1 MMFSLTPAIDRVRD
15 AASASHLRACIFL
28 LLLSLAAFLPG
39 FSTLQPLDRDEPR
52 FAQASKQMLE
62 TGDFVDIRF
71 QDEARHKKPVGIYW
85 LQSAAVK
92 AGEALGVSEARTQIW
107 LYRIPSLV
115 GATAAVLLIYW
126 ALLAFLSPPLALLGG
141 ALMASAVLLGVEARI
156 AKTDALLAACAV
168 ASMGALA
175 RTWLDWT
182 RSLAF
187 VPDRRNWL
195 VFWGAT
201 ALGLLIKG
209 PIVPMVWG
217 LAILVLSAS
226 QRSFRWLKPLRFGLG
241 LLLCLVVALPWF
253 AAIMIKTGGGFF
265 AESVGQDMLGK
276 VAEGQEKHWGPP
288 GLYLLFFFATYWPAA
303 AFAAMAVP
311 FAWVRRKEPQILFLI
326 AWIVP
331 SWLVFEAVPTKLPH
345 YVLPLYPAIT
355 ALLLLAVLNG
365 GINRYRRGAVLT
377 ACLVVIV
384 PLVLMGAILFGN
396 WTLDHAVPWLALPFF
411 ALVLLVAI
419 GVVAAFRRLDF
430 EGALWRC
437 VPASLLL
444 TVAVYPFAIES
455 LRSLKLSPRLAETA
469 RAAGCADPAVITLGY
484 REPSLVFL
492 TGTKLAMAA
501 SGTDAA
507 SFLNQPGCRVAFV
520 ESRFAEDF
528 KAALSSQP
536 TKPHLVT
543 TINGF
548 NLNGGRRPEI
558 AVFARSPG

>member
-1 MMFSLTPAIDRVRD
+1 MFSLTPAIDRIRD
-15 AASASHLRACIFL
+15 AASASHVRACIFL
-28 LLLSLAAFLPG
+28 LLLSLVAFLPG

-85 LQSAAVK
+85 LQSAAVR
-92 AGEALGVSEARTQIW
+92 AGEAVGVSEARTRIW

-115 GATAAVLLIYW
+115 GATATVLLTYW

-141 ALMASAVLLGVEARI
+141 ALMAAAVLLGVEARI

-168 ASMGALA
+168 ATMGALA

-226 QRSFRWLKPLRFGLG
+226 QRSFRWLKPLRFGAG
-241 LLLCLVVALPWF
+241 SLLCLVVALPWF
-253 AAIMIKTGGGFF
+253 AAIMIKTGGSFF
-265 AESVGQDMLGK
+265 ADSVGQDMLGK

-288 GLYLLFFFATYWPAA
+288 GLYLIVFFATYWPAA

-365 GINRYRRGAVLT
+365 GISRHRRGAVLT

-384 PLVLMGAILFGN
+384 PLALIGVILFGN
-396 WTLDHAVPWLALPFF
+396 WSLDRAVPWPALPLF
-411 ALVLLVAI
+411 ALVLLAGI
-419 GVVAAFRRLDF
+419 SVVAAFRRLDF

-437 VPASLLL
+437 VLASLLL
-444 TVAVYPFAIES
+444 TIAVYPFAIES
-455 LRSLKLSPRLAETA
+455 LRSLKLSPRLAETLKA
-469 RAAGCADPAVITLGY
+469 VGCADPAVVTLGY

-501 SGTDAA
+501 SGADAA
-507 SFLNQPGCRVAFV
+507 AFLNQPGCRVAFV
-520 ESRFAEDF
+520 ESRFAGDF
-528 KAALSSQP
+528 NAALASQA
-536 TKPHLVT
+536 TKPRLVT

-548 NLNGGRRPEI
+548 NLNGGRKLEI
-558 AVFARSPG
+558 AVFVRSPG

>member
-1 MMFSLTPAIDRVRD
+1 MFSLTPAIDRLTTFLTV
-15 AASASHLRACIFL
+15 SHARVCAFL
-28 LLLSLAAFLPG
+28 VLLSLAAFLPG

-92 AGEALGVSEARTQIW
+92 AGEALGVPQARTQIW
-107 LYRIPSLV
+107 LYRVPSLI
-115 GATAAVLLIYW
+115 GALATVLLTYW
-126 ALLAFLSPPLALLGG
+126 ALLAFLARRYALLG
-141 ALMASAVLLGVEARI
+141 ASLMAAAVLVGVEARI
-156 AKTDALLAACAV
+156 AKTDAVLAACAV

-175 RTWLDWT
+175 RAWLDWT

-201 ALGLLIKG
+201 AIGLLIKG

-217 LAILVLSAS
+217 LAVLVLSAS
-226 QRSFRWLKPLRFGLG
+226 QRSFRWLKPLRFGTG
-241 LLLCLVVALPWF
+241 LLLCLAVALPWF
-253 AAIMIKTGGGFF
+253 VAIMLKTGGSFF
-265 AESVGQDMLGK
+265 ADSVGQDMLGK

-288 GLYLLFFFATYWPAA
+288 GLYLLVFFATYWPAA

-311 FAWVRRKEPQILFLI
+311 FAWVRRKEPQVLFLI

-355 ALLLLAVLNG
+355 ALLLVAMING
-365 GINRYRRGAVLT
+365 GIDRYRRGAVAT
-377 ACLVVIV
+377 ACLVLIV
-384 PLVLMGAILFGN
+384 PLALMGVILFGN
-396 WTLDHAVPWLALPFF
+396 WTLDQTLPWYALPGFV
-411 ALVLLVAI
+411 LVLLVAI
-419 GVVAAFRRLDF
+419 GVIAAFRRLDI

-437 VPASLLL
+437 VLASLLL
-444 TVAVYPFAIES
+444 TASVYPFAIES
-455 LRSLKLSPRLAETA
+455 LRSLKLSPRLAEAA
-469 RAAGCADPAVITLGY
+469 RSVCADPKVLTLGY

-492 TGTKLAMAA
+492 TGTNLAMAA
-501 SGTDAA
+501 SGKQAA
-507 SFLNQPGCRVAFV
+507 DFLNQPGCRVAFV
-520 ESRFAEDF
+520 EKRFADEF
-528 KAALSSQP
+528 EAALVALPARPRQ
-536 TKPHLVT
+536 VT
-543 TINGF
+543 TIRGF
-548 NLNGGRRPEI
+548 NLNGGRKLDI
-558 AVFARSPG
+558 AVFAREPG

>member
-1 MMFSLTPAIDRVRD
+1 MFSLTPAIDRLRD
-15 AASASHLRACIFL
+15 AVSASHARACAFL
-28 LLLSLAAFLPG
+28 ILLSLAAFLPG

-85 LQSAAVK
+85 LQSVAVK
-92 AGEALGVSEARTQIW
+92 AGELAGVPQARTQIW
-107 LYRIPSLV
+107 LYRIPSLI
-115 GATAAVLLIYW
+115 GAIATVLLTYW
-126 ALLAFLSPPLALLGG
+126 ALLAFLARRYALLG
-141 ALMASAVLLGVEARI
+141 ASLMAAAVLLGVEARI
-156 AKTDALLAACAV
+156 AKTDAVLTACAV

-175 RTWLDWT
+175 RAWLDWT

-195 VFWGAT
+195 IFWGAT
-201 ALGLLIKG
+201 ALGLLVKG

-226 QRSFRWLKPLRFGLG
+226 QRSFRWLKPLRFGPG
-241 LLLCLVVALPWF
+241 LLLCLIVVLPWF
-253 AAIMIKTGGGFF
+253 AAIMLKTGGSFF
-265 AESVGQDMLGK
+265 ADSVGQDMLGK

-311 FAWVRRKEPQILFLI
+311 FAWARRKEPQVLFLL

-355 ALLLLAVLNG
+355 ALLLLAVING
-365 GINRYRRGAVLT
+365 GIDRFRRGAVAT
-377 ACLVVIV
+377 ACLVVLV
-384 PLVLMGAILFGN
+384 PLALMGVIVYGN
-396 WTLDHAVPWLALPFF
+396 WTLDHLLPRLALPGF
-411 ALVLLVAI
+411 ALVLLVTVL
-419 GVVAAFRRLDF
+419 VVAAFRRQDF

-437 VPASLLL
+437 VLASLIL
-444 TVAVYPFAIES
+444 TASVYPFAIES
-455 LRSLKLSPRLAETA
+455 LRSLKLSPRLAQ
-469 RAAGCADPAVITLGY
+469 AAQAICADPAVVTLGY

-492 TGTKLAMAA
+492 TGTNLAMVA
-501 SGTDAA
+501 SGAQAA
-507 SFLNQPGCRVAFV
+507 AFLGQPGCRVAFV
-520 ESRFAEDF
+520 ESRHAEEFAAAR
-528 KAALSSQP
+528 AALSEQP
-536 TKPHLVT
+536 RLVT
-543 TINGF
+543 TIHGF
-548 NLNGGRRPEI
+548 NLNGGRRLKI
-558 AVFARSPG
+558 DVFARGAN

>member
-1 MMFSLTPAIDRVRD
+1 MFSLTPAIDRVRD

-92 AGEALGVSEARTQIW
+92 AGEALGVSEASTQIW

-115 GATAAVLLIYW
+115 GATAAVLLTYW

-226 QRSFRWLKPLRFGLG
+226 QRSFRWLKPLRFAPG

-253 AAIMIKTGGGFF
+253 AAIMIKTGGSFF

-384 PLVLMGAILFGN
+384 PLALMGAIVFGN
-396 WTLDHAVPWLALPFF
+396 WTLDRAVPWLALPFF
-411 ALVLLVAI
+411 ALVLLMAI
-419 GVVAAFRRLDF
+419 SVVAAFRRLDF

-444 TVAVYPFAIES
+444 TIAVYPFAIES

-469 RAAGCADPAVITLGY
+469 RGVGCVDPAVITLGY

-492 TGTKLAMAA
+492 TGTKLTMAA

-536 TKPHLVT
+536 TKPRLVT

-548 NLNGGRRPEI
+548 NLNGGRRLEI

>member
-1 MMFSLTPAIDRVRD
+1 MFSLTPAIDRLTTFVT
-15 AASASHLRACIFL
+15 ASHVRVCAFL

-39 FSTLQPLDRDEPR
+39 FNTLQPLDRDEPR

-92 AGEALGVSEARTQIW
+92 AGEALGVPQARTQIW
-107 LYRIPSLV
+107 LYRIPSLL
-115 GATAAVLLIYW
+115 GAIATVLLTYW
-126 ALLAFLSPPLALLGG
+126 ALLAFLARRYALLG
-141 ALMASAVLLGVEARI
+141 ASLMAAAVLLGVEARI
-156 AKTDALLAACAV
+156 AKTDAVLAACAV

-175 RTWLDWT
+175 RAWLDWT

-187 VPDRRNWL
+187 APDRRNWL

-201 ALGLLIKG
+201 AIGLLIKG

-217 LAILVLSAS
+217 LAVLVLSAS
-226 QRSFRWLKPLRFGLG
+226 QRSFSWLKPLRFGPG

-253 AAIMIKTGGGFF
+253 VAIMLKTGGSFF

-288 GLYLLFFFATYWPAA
+288 GLYLLVFFATYWPAA

-355 ALLLLAVLNG
+355 ALLLLAVING
-365 GINRYRRGAVLT
+365 GIDRYRRGAVAT
-377 ACLVVIV
+377 ACLVLIV
-384 PLVLMGAILFGN
+384 PLALMGVIIFGS
-396 WTLDHAVPWLALPFF
+396 WTLDQTVPLLALPGF
-411 ALVLLVAI
+411 ALVLLVAG
-419 GVVAAFRRLDF
+419 GVIAAFRRLDF

-437 VPASLLL
+437 VLASLLL
-444 TVAVYPFAIES
+444 TASVYPFAIES
-455 LRSLKLSPRLAETA
+455 LRSLKLSPRLAEAA
-469 RAAGCADPAVITLGY
+469 RAACPDPAVLTLGY

-492 TGTKLAMAA
+492 AGTNLAMAA
-501 SGTDAA
+501 SGQEAA
-507 SFLNQPGCRVAFV
+507 NFLDKPGCRVAFV
-520 ESRFAEDF
+520 EKRFAGEF
-528 KAALSSQP
+528 EAALANL
-536 TKPHLVT
+536 TVKPRLFT
-543 TINGF
+543 TIRGF
-548 NLNGGRRPEI
+548 NLNGGRRLDI
-558 AVFARSPG
+558 AVFVREPG

>member
-1 MMFSLTPAIDRVRD
+1 MFSLTPAIDRLKD

-92 AGEALGVSEARTQIW
+92 AGEALGVPEARTQIW
-107 LYRIPSLV
+107 LYRIPSLI
-115 GATAAVLLIYW
+115 GATATVLLTYW
-126 ALLAFLSPPLALLGG
+126 ALLAFLSPPLAVLGG
-141 ALMASAVLLGVEARI
+141 ALMAAAVLLGVEARI

-226 QRSFRWLKPLRFGLG
+226 QRSFRWLKPLRFGAG
-241 LLLCLVVALPWF
+241 ILLCLVVALPWF
-253 AAIMIKTGGGFF
+253 AAIMIKTGGSFF
-265 AESVGQDMLGK
+265 ADSVGQDMLGK

-288 GLYLLFFFATYWPAA
+288 GLYLVVFFATYWPAA

-384 PLVLMGAILFGN
+384 PLALMGTILFGN
-396 WTLDHAVPWLALPFF
+396 WTLDRAVPWLALPLF
-411 ALVLLVAI
+411 ALVLLAGI
-419 GVVAAFRRLDF
+419 SVVAAFRRQDF

-437 VPASLLL
+437 VLASLLL
-444 TVAVYPFAIES
+444 TTAVYPFAIES
-455 LRSLKLSPRLAETA
+455 LRSLKLSPRLAETVKA
-469 RAAGCADPAVITLGY
+469 VGCADPAVLTLGY

-501 SGTDAA
+501 SGGDAA
-507 SFLNQPGCRVAFV
+507 AFLSQPGCRVAFV
-520 ESRFAEDF
+520 ESRFANDF
-528 KAALSSQP
+528 NAALASQNP
-536 TKPHLVT
+536 KPRLVT

-548 NLNGGRRPEI
+548 NLNGGRKLEI
-558 AVFARSPG
+558 AVFTNSPG

>member
-1 MMFSLTPAIDRVRD
+1 MMFSLTPAIDRLKD
-15 AASASHLRACIFL
+15 AASASHLRACIVL

-92 AGEALGVSEARTQIW
+92 AGEMLGVPEARTQIW

-115 GATAAVLLIYW
+115 GATATVLLTYW

-141 ALMASAVLLGVEARI
+141 ALMAAAVLLGVEARI

-168 ASMGALA
+168 ATMGALA

-187 VPDRRNWL
+187 VPHRLNWL

-217 LAILVLSAS
+217 LAIVVLSAS
-226 QRSFRWLKPLRFGLG
+226 QRSFRWLKPLRFGAG
-241 LLLCLVVALPWF
+241 ILLCLVVALPWF
-253 AAIMIKTGGGFF
+253 AAIMIKTGGSFF
-265 AESVGQDMLGK
+265 ADSVGQDMLGK

-288 GLYLLFFFATYWPAA
+288 GLYLVVFFATYWPAA

-365 GINRYRRGAVLT
+365 GIDRYRRGAVLT

-384 PLVLMGAILFGN
+384 PLALMGAILFGN
-396 WTLDHAVPWLALPFF
+396 WTLDRAVPWLALPFF
-411 ALVLLVAI
+411 ALVLLI
-419 GVVAAFRRLDF
+419 GISVIAAFRRLDF

-437 VPASLLL
+437 VAASLLL
-444 TVAVYPFAIES
+444 TIAVYPFAIES
-455 LRSLKLSPRLAETA
+455 LRSLKLSPRLAEAA
-469 RAAGCADPAVITLGY
+469 RSVGCADPAVLTLGY

-501 SGTDAA
+501 SGSDAA
-507 SFLNQPGCRVAFV
+507 AFLNQPGCRVAFV
-520 ESRFAEDF
+520 ERRFADDF
-528 KAALSSQP
+528 KGALASQSV
-536 TKPHLVT
+536 KPRLVT

-548 NLNGGRRPEI
+548 NLNGGRRLEI
-558 AVFARSPG
+558 AVFANLPS

>member
-1 MMFSLTPAIDRVRD
+1 MFSLTPAIDRLKE

-28 LLLSLAAFLPG
+28 LLLSLAVFLPG

-92 AGEALGVSEARTQIW
+92 AGEALGVPEARTQVW
-107 LYRIPSLV
+107 LYRIPSLI
-115 GATAAVLLIYW
+115 GAIATVLLTYW

-141 ALMASAVLLGVEARI
+141 ALMAAAVLLGVEARI

-168 ASMGALA
+168 ATMGALA

-226 QRSFRWLKPLRFGLG
+226 QRSFRWLKPLRFGAG

-253 AAIMIKTGGGFF
+253 AAIMIKTGGSFF
-265 AESVGQDMLGK
+265 ADSVGQDMLGK

-288 GLYLLFFFATYWPAA
+288 GLYLVVFFATYWPAA

-365 GINRYRRGAVLT
+365 GINRYRRGAVIT

-384 PLVLMGAILFGN
+384 PLALMGVILFGN
-396 WTLDHAVPWLALPFF
+396 WTLDRAMPWLALPFF
-411 ALVLLVAI
+411 ALVLLA
-419 GVVAAFRRLDF
+419 GFSVVAAFRRLDF

-437 VPASLLL
+437 VAASLLL
-444 TVAVYPFAIES
+444 TIAVYPFAIES
-455 LRSLKLSPRLAETA
+455 LRSLKLSPRLAEMVKA
-469 RAAGCADPAVITLGY
+469 VGCADPAVLTLGY

-501 SGTDAA
+501 SGADAA
-507 SFLNQPGCRVAFV
+507 AFLSQPGCRVAFV
-520 ESRFAEDF
+520 ESRFANDF
-528 KAALSSQP
+528 NAALASQNLTP
-536 TKPHLVT
+536 RLVT

-548 NLNGGRRPEI
+548 NLNGGRKLEI
-558 AVFARSPG
+558 AVFTNSPG

>member
-1 MMFSLTPAIDRVRD
+1 MFSLTPAIDRLKE
-15 AASASHLRACIFL
+15 AASASHLRACIVL

-39 FSTLQPLDRDEPR
+39 YSTLQPLDRDEPR

-92 AGEALGVSEARTQIW
+92 AGETLGVPEARTQIW

-115 GATAAVLLIYW
+115 GATATVLLTYW

-141 ALMASAVLLGVEARI
+141 ALMAAAVLLGVEARI

-168 ASMGALA
+168 ATMGALA

-226 QRSFRWLKPLRFGLG
+226 QRSFRWLKPLRFGAG
-241 LLLCLVVALPWF
+241 ILLCLVVALPWF
-253 AAIMIKTGGGFF
+253 AAIMIKTGGSFF
-265 AESVGQDMLGK
+265 ADSVGQDMLGK

-288 GLYLLFFFATYWPAA
+288 GLYLVVFFATYWPAA

-384 PLVLMGAILFGN
+384 PLALMGAILFGN
-396 WTLDHAVPWLALPFF
+396 WTLDRAVPWLALPFF
-411 ALVLLVAI
+411 ALVLLMGISVI
-419 GVVAAFRRLDF
+419 AAFRRQDF

-437 VPASLLL
+437 IPASLLL
-444 TVAVYPFAIES
+444 TIAVYPFAIES
-455 LRSLKLSPRLAETA
+455 LRSLKLSPRLAEAA
-469 RAAGCADPAVITLGY
+469 RSVGCADPAVLTLGY

-492 TGTKLAMAA
+492 TGTKLAMAT
-501 SGTDAA
+501 SGADAA
-507 SFLNQPGCRVAFV
+507 AFLNQPGCRVAFV
-520 ESRFAEDF
+520 ERRFADDF
-528 KAALSSQP
+528 KSALAGQSI
-536 TKPHLVT
+536 KPRLVT
-543 TINGF
+543 TVNGF
-548 NLNGGRRPEI
+548 NLNGGRRLEI
-558 AVFARSPG
+558 AVFANSPS

>member
-1 MMFSLTPAIDRVRD
+1 MFSLTPAIDRLTTFLT
-15 AASASHLRACIFL
+15 ASHARVCAFL

-92 AGEALGVSEARTQIW
+92 AGEALGVPQARTQVW
-107 LYRIPSLV
+107 LYRIPSLI
-115 GATAAVLLIYW
+115 GAIATVLLSYW
-126 ALLAFLSPPLALLGG
+126 ALLAFLARRYALLG
-141 ALMASAVLLGVEARI
+141 ASLMAAAVLLGVEARI
-156 AKTDALLAACAV
+156 AKTDAVLAACAV

-226 QRSFRWLKPLRFGLG
+226 QRSFRWLKPLRFGPG

-253 AAIMIKTGGGFF
+253 VAIMLKTGGSFF

-276 VAEGQEKHWGPP
+276 VSEGQEKHWGPP
-288 GLYLLFFFATYWPAA
+288 GLYLIVFFATYWPAA

-311 FAWVRRKEPQILFLI
+311 FAWVRRREPQILFLI

-355 ALLLLAVLNG
+355 ALLLLAVING
-365 GINRYRRGAVLT
+365 GIDRYRRGAVAT
-377 ACLVVIV
+377 ACLVLIV
-384 PLVLMGAILFGN
+384 PLALMGVILYGN
-396 WTLDHAVPWLALPFF
+396 WTLDQTLPWLALPGF
-411 ALVLLVAI
+411 ALVLAVAI
-419 GVVAAFRRLDF
+419 GIIAAFRRLDL

-437 VPASLLL
+437 VLASLLL
-444 TVAVYPFAIES
+444 TASVYPFAIES
-455 LRSLKLSPRLAETA
+455 LRSLKLSPRLAEAA
-469 RAAGCADPAVITLGY
+469 RAACPDPAVLTLGY

-492 TGTKLAMAA
+492 TGTNLAMAA
-501 SGTDAA
+501 SGEQAA
-507 SFLNQPGCRVAFV
+507 AFLNQPGCRVAFV
-520 ESRFAEDF
+520 EKRYAGEFE
-528 KAALSSQP
+528 AAIASQP
-536 TKPHLVT
+536 VKPRLLT
-543 TINGF
+543 TIRGF
-548 NLNGGRRPEI
+548 NLNGGRRLDI
-558 AVFARSPG
+558 AVFAREPG

>member
-1 MMFSLTPAIDRVRD
+1 MMFSPTPAIDRLTSFLTVSHVRVC
-15 AASASHLRACIFL
+15 AFL

-92 AGEALGVSEARTQIW
+92 VGEALGVPQARTQIW
-107 LYRIPSLV
+107 LYRIPSLF
-115 GATAAVLLIYW
+115 GATATVLLTYW
-126 ALLAFLSPPLALLGG
+126 ALLAFLARRYALLG
-141 ALMASAVLLGVEARI
+141 ASLMAAAVLLGVEARI
-156 AKTDALLAACAV
+156 AKTDAVLAACAV

-175 RTWLDWT
+175 RAWLDWT

-201 ALGLLIKG
+201 AIGLLIKG

-226 QRSFRWLKPLRFGLG
+226 QRSFRWLKPLRFGPG
-241 LLLCLVVALPWF
+241 LLLCLVVAFPWF
-253 AAIMIKTGGGFF
+253 VAIMLKTGGSFF
-265 AESVGQDMLGK
+265 ADSVGQDMLGK

-288 GLYLLFFFATYWPAA
+288 GFYLLVFFATYWPAA

-355 ALLLLAVLNG
+355 ALLLLAMING
-365 GINRYRRGAVLT
+365 GIDRDRRGAVAT
-377 ACLVVIV
+377 ACLVLIV
-384 PLVLMGAILFGN
+384 PLALMGVILFGN
-396 WTLDHAVPWLALPFF
+396 WTLDQTLPWPALPGF
-411 ALVLLVAI
+411 ALVLLVAA
-419 GVVAAFRRLDF
+419 GVIAAFRRLDL

-437 VPASLLL
+437 VLASLLL
-444 TVAVYPFAIES
+444 TASVYPFAIES
-455 LRSLKLSPRLAETA
+455 LRSLKLSPRLAEVA
-469 RAAGCADPAVITLGY
+469 RAACPDPAVQTLGY

-492 TGTKLAMAA
+492 TGTNLGMAA
-501 SGTDAA
+501 SGQQAA
-507 SFLNQPGCRVAFV
+507 DFLSQPGCRVAFV
-520 ESRFAEDF
+520 EKRFADEF
-528 KAALSSQP
+528 QAALANQP
-536 TKPHLVT
+536 VKPRLVT
-543 TINGF
+543 TIHGF
-548 NLNGGRRPEI
+548 NLNGGRRLEI
-558 AVFARSPG
+558 AVFVREPS

>member
-1 MMFSLTPAIDRVRD
+1 MFSLTPAIDRVRD

-115 GATAAVLLIYW
+115 GATAAVLLTYW

-187 VPDRRNWL
+187 VPDSSNWL

-226 QRSFRWLKPLRFGLG
+226 QRSFRWLKPLRFAPG

-253 AAIMIKTGGGFF
+253 AAIMIKTGGSFF

-384 PLVLMGAILFGN
+384 PLALMGAIVFGN
-396 WTLDHAVPWLALPFF
+396 WTLDRAVPWLALPFF
-411 ALVLLVAI
+411 ALVLLMAI
-419 GVVAAFRRLDF
+419 SVVAAFRRLDF

-444 TVAVYPFAIES
+444 TIAVYPFAIES

-469 RAAGCADPAVITLGY
+469 RGVGCVDPAVITLGY

-536 TKPHLVT
+536 TKPRLVT

-548 NLNGGRRPEI
+548 NLNGGRRLEI

>member
-1 MMFSLTPAIDRVRD
+1 MMFSLTPVIDRVRD

-28 LLLSLAAFLPG
+28 LLLSLVAFLPG
-39 FSTLQPLDRDEPR
+39 FRTLQPLDRDEPR

-71 QDEARHKKPVGIYW
+71 QDDARHKKPVGIYW

-92 AGEALGVSEARTQIW
+92 AGEAVGVPEARTQIW
-107 LYRIPSLV
+107 LYRIPSLI
-115 GATAAVLLIYW
+115 GATATVLLTYW
-126 ALLAFLSPPLALLGG
+126 ALLAFLSLPLALLGG
-141 ALMASAVLLGVEARI
+141 ALMAAAVLLGVEARI

-168 ASMGALA
+168 ATMGALA

-253 AAIMIKTGGGFF
+253 AAIMVKTGGSFF
-265 AESVGQDMLGK
+265 ADSVGQDMLGK

-288 GLYLLFFFATYWPAA
+288 GLYLVVFFATYWPAA

-311 FAWVRRKEPQILFLI
+311 FAWVRRKEPQVLFLI

-384 PLVLMGAILFGN
+384 PLALMATILFGN
-396 WTLDHAVPWLALPFF
+396 WTLDRSVPWLALPFF
-411 ALVLLVAI
+411 VLVLLAGISVI
-419 GVVAAFRRLDF
+419 AAFRRLDF

-455 LRSLKLSPRLAETA
+455 LRSLKLSPRLAETVKA
-469 RAAGCADPAVITLGY
+469 VGCADPAVVTLGY

-501 SGTDAA
+501 SGASAA
-507 SFLNQPGCRVAFV
+507 AFLNQPGCRIAFV
-520 ESRFAEDF
+520 ESRFADDF
-528 KAALSSQP
+528 KAALSTQEP
-536 TKPHLVT
+536 KPRLVT

-548 NLNGGRRPEI
+548 NLNGGRRLEI